1 LNAATS
7 AIPGFCRTR
16 AATIPDV
23 AHRALVVGA
32 GNAGKA
38 HADALRSIGVDVVG
52 PLSGTATVADLAPLR
67 DATVDV
73 VHVTTAN
80 DLHPPLVR
88 EALRVGKNVVCEK
101 PLAGDLE
108 GAEKLAEWAQLSGRQ
123 TTICQ
128 NYRFL
133 PLLVELAARVR
144 AGDLGPVH
152 LVRGAFLQDW
162 LLLGSDDD
170 WRLDTS
176 RGGAS
181 RTAAD
186 IGVHW
191 IDLAETITGSHVE
204 AVVSQLGYLHGRRTE
219 DHAGLLIRFAGGVQG
234 SCTLSQASAGRRND
248 VEISLDGTAGS
259 ATWRSERRD
268 ELWLGV
274 RDRPPEI
281 VTRSEVRS
289 IAARHLA
296 KQPSGGDE
304 GRRNLFAAFYASL
317 DGTPSPVPLPT
328 FDDGLRH
335 VRFADAVIA
344 SARRRAWV
352 EVAEMKTTVTQ
363 IPS

>member
-1 LNAATS
+1 MT
-7 AIPGFCRTR
+7 
-16 AATIPDV
+16 
-23 AHRALVVGA
+23 HRALVVGA

-38 HADALRSIGVDVVG
+38 HAEALKSIGIAVVG

-67 DATVDV
+67 DPDVDV

-88 EALRVGKNVVCEK
+88 EALRAGKHVVCEK

-108 GAEKLAEWAQLSGRQ
+108 GAEKLAEWAELSGRH

-133 PLLVELAARVR
+133 PLIAELASRVA

-152 LVRGAFLQDW
+152 LARGAFLQDW
-162 LLLGSDDD
+162 LLLGTDDN

-176 RGGAS
+176 RGSVS

-191 IDLAETITGSHVE
+191 LDLVETITGRKVE
-204 AVVSQLGYLHGRRTE
+204 AVVSQLGYLHGRKTE
-219 DHAGLLIRFAGGVQG
+219 DHAGLLI
-234 SCTLSQASAGRRND
+234 LSQASAGRRNE
-248 VEISLDGTAGS
+248 VELSLDGTAGS
-259 ATWRSERRD
+259 ATWLSERRD

-274 RDRPPEI
+274 RDRAPEV
-281 VTRSEVRS
+281 VTRTTARS
-289 IAARHLA
+289 AAARSLA
-296 KQPSGGDE
+296 QRPPSQDE
-304 GRRNLFAAFYASL
+304 GRRNLLAAFYASI
-317 DGTPSPVPLPT
+317 DGKPSPVPLPT
-328 FDDGLRH
+328 FADGLRH
-335 VRFADAVIA
+335 VRFAEAAIV

-352 EVAEMKTTVTQ
+352 EIVEMKTTIAQV
-363 IPS
+363 PS

>member
-1 LNAATS
+1 M
-7 AIPGFCRTR
+7 G
-16 AATIPDV
+16 
-23 AHRALVVGA
+23 HRALVVGA

-38 HADALRSIGVDVVG
+38 HAAALFSLGIDVVG
-52 PLSGTATVADLAPLR
+52 PLSGTATVADPAPLR
-67 DATVDV
+67 DPTVDV

-108 GAEKLAEWAQLSGRQ
+108 GAEKLAEWAKLSGRQ

-152 LVRGAFLQDW
+152 LARGAFLQDW

-176 RGGAS
+176 RGGVS

-191 IDLAETITGSHVE
+191 LDLVETITGSHVE
-204 AVVSQLGYLHGRRTE
+204 SVVSQLGYLHGRKTE
-219 DHAGLLIRFAGGVQG
+219 DHAGLLLRFAGGMQG
-234 SCTLSQASAGRRND
+234 VCTLSQASGGRRNE
-248 VEISLDGTAGS
+248 VEVSLDGTLGS
-259 ATWRSERRD
+259 ATWQSERRD
-268 ELWLGV
+268 ELWFGV
-274 RDRPPEI
+274 RDRAPQ
-281 VTRSEVRS
+281 VVVRATLDS
-289 IAARHLA
+289 IAARELA
-296 KQPSGGDE
+296 ERPAGGDE
-304 GRRNLFAAFYASL
+304 GRRNLLAAFYATL

-335 VRFADAVIA
+335 VRFAEAVIV

-352 EVAEMKTTVTQ
+352 DVAEMRTTLAQ
-363 IPS
+363 APS

>member
-1 LNAATS
+1 M
-7 AIPGFCRTR
+7 
-16 AATIPDV
+16 

-32 GNAGKA
+32 GNAGSA
-38 HADALRSIGVDVVG
+38 HADALKSIGVDVVG
-52 PLSGTATVADLAPLR
+52 PVSGTATVVDLAPLR
-67 DATVDV
+67 DPAIDV

-88 EALRVGKNVVCEK
+88 EALRVGKHVVCEK
-101 PLAGDLE
+101 PLASDLE
-108 GAEKLAEWAQLSGRQ
+108 GAEKLAEWSKLSGRQ

-133 PLLVELAARVR
+133 PLVAELASRVA

-152 LVRGAFLQDW
+152 LARGTFLQDW
-162 LLLGSDDD
+162 LLLGSDDN

-176 RGGAS
+176 RGGVS

-191 IDLAETITGSHVE
+191 LDLVETITGRHVE
-204 AVVSQLGYLHGRRTE
+204 SVVAQLGYLHGRKTE
-219 DHAGLLIRFAGGVQG
+219 DHAGLLIRFAGGLQG
-234 SCTLSQASAGRRND
+234 ACILSQASAGRRNE
-248 VEISLDGTAGS
+248 VELSLDGTAGS
-259 ATWRSERRD
+259 ATWLSERRD

-274 RDRPPEI
+274 RDRSPQI
-281 VTRSEVRS
+281 VRRSSVRS
-289 IAARHLA
+289 KSARVLAHLP
-296 KQPSGGDE
+296 PSADE
-304 GRRNLFAAFYASL
+304 GRRNLLASFYASL

-335 VRFADAVIA
+335 VRFAEAVIV

-352 EVAEMKTTVTQ
+352 DVAEMRTAIGQV
-363 IPS
+363 PS

>member
-1 LNAATS
+1 M
-7 AIPGFCRTR
+7 
-16 AATIPDV
+16 

-32 GNAGKA
+32 GNAGSA
-38 HADALRSIGVDVVG
+38 HADALKSIGVDVVG
-52 PLSGTATVADLAPLR
+52 PVSGTATVVDLAPLR
-67 DATVDV
+67 DPAIDV

-88 EALRVGKNVVCEK
+88 EALRVGKHVVCEK
-101 PLAGDLE
+101 PLASDLE
-108 GAEKLAEWAQLSGRQ
+108 GAEKLAEWSKLSGRQ

-133 PLLVELAARVR
+133 PLVAELASRVA

-152 LVRGAFLQDW
+152 LARGTFLQDW
-162 LLLGSDDD
+162 LLLGSDDN

-176 RGGAS
+176 RGGVS

-191 IDLAETITGSHVE
+191 LDLVETITGRHVE
-204 AVVSQLGYLHGRRTE
+204 SVVAQLGYLHGRKTE
-219 DHAGLLIRFAGGVQG
+219 DHAGLLIRFAGGLQG
-234 SCTLSQASAGRRND
+234 ACILSQASAGRRNE
-248 VEISLDGTAGS
+248 VELSLDGTAGS
-259 ATWRSERRD
+259 ATWLSERRD

-274 RDRPPEI
+274 RDRSPQ
-281 VTRSEVRS
+281 VVRRSSVRS
-289 IAARHLA
+289 KSARELA
-296 KQPSGGDE
+296 RRPPSADE
-304 GRRNLFAAFYASL
+304 GRRNLLASFYASL

-335 VRFADAVIA
+335 VRFAEAVIV

-352 EVAEMKTTVTQ
+352 DVAEMRAAIGQV
-363 IPS
+363 PS

>member
-1 LNAATS
+1 VT
-7 AIPGFCRTR
+7 
-16 AATIPDV
+16 
-23 AHRALVVGA
+23 HRALVVGA

-38 HADALRSIGVDVVG
+38 HAEALESMGIDVVG
-52 PLSGTATVADLAPLR
+52 PLSGTATVAELAPLR
-67 DATVDV
+67 DPSIDV

-88 EALRVGKNVVCEK
+88 EALRAGKNVLCEK

-108 GAEKLAEWAQLSGRQ
+108 GAEKVAEWAKMSGRQ

-133 PLLVELAARVR
+133 PLIAELASRVG

-152 LVRGAFLQDW
+152 LARGAYLQDW
-162 LLLGSDDD
+162 LLLGSDDN

-176 RGGAS
+176 RGGLS

-191 IDLAETITGSHVE
+191 LDLVETCTGRHVE
-204 AVVSQLGYLHGRRTE
+204 AVVAQLGYLHGRKTE
-219 DHAGLLIRFAGGVQG
+219 DHAGLLIRFAGGMQG
-234 SCTLSQASAGRRND
+234 ACTLSQASAGRRNE
-248 VEISLDGTAGS
+248 VELSLDGTAGS
-259 ATWRSERRD
+259 ATWLSERRD
-268 ELWLGV
+268 ELWIGA
-274 RDRPPEI
+274 RDRIPQ
-281 VTRSEVRS
+281 VVRRSNVRS
-289 IAARHLA
+289 PSARKLA
-296 KQPSGGDE
+296 QRPAGADE
-304 GRRNLFAAFYASL
+304 GRRNLLAAFYAAL

-335 VRFADAVIA
+335 VRFAEAVIV

-352 EVAEMKTTVTQ
+352 EIAEMTTTIAQ
-363 IPS
+363 APS